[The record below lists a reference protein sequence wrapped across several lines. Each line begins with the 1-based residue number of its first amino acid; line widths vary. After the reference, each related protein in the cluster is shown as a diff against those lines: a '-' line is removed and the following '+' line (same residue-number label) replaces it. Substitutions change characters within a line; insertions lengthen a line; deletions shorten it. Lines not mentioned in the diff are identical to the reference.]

1 MELKPHVSQ
10 TVLVV
15 KREHIVS
22 HMLENARY
30 SKPISLYLVY
40 PHVYPHVCWWN
51 HIGLFGEVKSFW
63 PITSEILLHHPAS
76 LLKLHTWKSWILKD
90 SSLHLSTS
98 PLICSRKVKIFMD
111 LDGFWWILMGFC
123 HVFPSFAVEKSE
135 CSWILM
141 SICHVFATSFHRPK
155 TPATKGRLGDFKE
168 GQGLGETFWY
178 RMMGV

>member
-1 MELKPHVSQ
+1 MSGIAILTFTIIPVKSQRGRYNLPKQMELKPHVSQ

-111 LDGFWWILMGFC
+111 LDGFWWDSVMFSHLLQWKNPNVHGF
-123 HVFPSFAVEKSE
+123 
-135 CSWILM
+135 
-141 SICHVFATSFHRPK
+141 
-155 TPATKGRLGDFKE
+155 
-168 GQGLGETFWY
+168 
-178 RMMGV
+178 

>member
-30 SKPISLYLVY
+30 SKPISLYL
-40 PHVYPHVCWWN
+40 VYPHVCWWN

-98 PLICSRKVKIFMD
+98 PLICSRKLKIFMD
-111 LDGFWWILMGFC
+111 LDGILSC
-123 HVFPSFAVEKSE
+123 FPIFGSGKIRMFMDFNEHLPCFRHIFLSPSAQNPSHQGT
-135 CSWILM
+135 L
-141 SICHVFATSFHRPK
+141 
-155 TPATKGRLGDFKE
+155 GRF
-168 GQGLGETFWY
+168 QGRSGPRETFWY